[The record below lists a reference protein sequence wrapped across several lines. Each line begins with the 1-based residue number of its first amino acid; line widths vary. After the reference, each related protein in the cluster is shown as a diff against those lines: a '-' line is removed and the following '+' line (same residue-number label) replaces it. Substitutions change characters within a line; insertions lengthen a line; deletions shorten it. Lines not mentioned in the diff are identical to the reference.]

1 MGKLRILSKLGDTT
15 VSWNEKT
22 AAGGDPEAQ
31 EAVRQAEL
39 IFQQARARGATA
51 FRVTSGTPAE
61 RIDSFDPRAEQ
72 IVVVPRVA
80 GG

>member
-15 VSWNEKT
+15 VRWDERV
-22 AAGGDPEAQ
+22 AAEGDPEAQ

-39 IFQQARARGATA
+39 IFQQERTRGATA
-51 FRVTSGTPAE
+51 FKVSPTTTAE
-61 RIDSFDPRAEQ
+61 RIEEFDPRAEQ
-72 IVVVPRVA
+72 IVLVPRVA